1 MEKTGIVIRC
11 MYNNQ
16 GWKAACVKPGEDPEC
31 EPCFYPLV
39 QIKPPKR
46 DDKECFGNCW
56 ERYVCTDYKWGCY
69 PKGNTFAQAYIGMK
83 VFFTFKQLSG
93 NYTIW
98 GTTKVTGI
106 DSEPMHTGKDF
117 EDGYRFIHFEPFE
130 QLPKENWVRNVPDN
144 QLVGAMWRQGRF
156 RYIDSERES
165 YLEKLISGEKPKL
178 TQEFTVAVSSS
189 GTSVLNIEVMS
200 HINEKLEKFALQE
213 GRKKDDIVREAIA
226 EWLRERGS

>member
-1 MEKTGIVIRC
+1 

-39 QIKPPKR
+39 EIRPPKR
-46 DDKECFGNCW
+46 GDKECSGNCW
-56 ERYVCTDYKWGCY
+56 ERYICTNFKWGCY

-83 VFFTFKQLSG
+83 VFFVFKQLSG
-93 NYTIW
+93 SYTIW
-98 GTTKVTGI
+98 GTTRVASI
-106 DSEPMHTGKDF
+106 DLDQMHTGKDF

-130 QLPKENWVRNVPDN
+130 QLSREKWVRNLLDT

-156 RYIDSERES
+156 RYADREREL
-165 YLEKLISGEKPKL
+165 YLERLISGEKPEL
-178 TQEFTVAVSSS
+178 TQEFAVAVSPS

>member
-16 GWKAACVKPGEDPEC
+16 GWKAACARPGEDREC

-39 QIKPPKR
+39 QIRRPKR
-46 DDKECFGNCW
+46 DDKDCSGNCW
-56 ERYVCTDYKWGCY
+56 ERYICTDFKWGCY
-69 PKGNTFAQAYIGMK
+69 PKGNTFAQAYVGMK
-83 VFFTFKQLSG
+83 VFFVFKQLSG

-98 GTTKVTGI
+98 GTTKVVSI
-106 DSEPMHTGKDF
+106 DSEPMQTGKDF

-156 RYIDSERES
+156 RYIDSERALN
-165 YLEKLISGEKPKL
+165 LERLIKGETPNPTQNSTVTTSISG
-178 TQEFTVAVSSS
+178 AHI
-189 GTSVLNIEVMS
+189 LNIEVMA
-200 HINEKLEKFALQE
+200 HINERLEKIALQE
-213 GRKKDDIVREAIA
+213 GRKKDDIIREAIA
-226 EWLRERGS
+226 EWLRERGL